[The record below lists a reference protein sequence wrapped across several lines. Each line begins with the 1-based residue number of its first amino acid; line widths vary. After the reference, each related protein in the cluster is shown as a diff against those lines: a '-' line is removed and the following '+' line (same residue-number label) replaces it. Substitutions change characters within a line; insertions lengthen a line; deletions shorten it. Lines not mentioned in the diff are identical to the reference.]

1 MIRCSKISTIAFVL
15 AGLSIETA
23 LAADWFAKETR
34 WAGTGKMATPP
45 CLNFRSGFIN
55 TLRT

>member
-15 AGLSIETA
+15 AGLSFEA
-23 LAADWFAKETR
+23 AFAADWYAKEHP
-34 WAGTGKMATPP
+34 TPP